1 MGSDLHSDKQDKLL
15 KLQARKKE
23 LELMLANKNEE
34 LYKLCV
40 QEVQLTGIMPPEAP
54 LSPEV
59 PQRERLGSLRSE
71 NRSTDGND
79 VHDGSDN
86 SSRRFRAGPMHDS
99 DQNLR
104 KNLSHRLSTPSISG
118 MSTKSHPRFIRR
130 PETSCSNFFP
140 SPPQERNTDTFSM
153 HTSHT
158 YPALAGRHETV
169 NENTTTDIHPST
181 YARHHT
187 MTTEYMNKIYY
198 NNNAPEAQHVSRL
211 RETHFS
217 SSHPDITT
225 NFTHG
230 SVAPHPPQNG
240 IRSTPLLYQ
249 YASHLKA
256 QNQHLGGLPHH
267 QQMQAQPKRRPDS
280 VRRHTLQR
288 TQTYHLTSHSDYN
301 QHLENMTD
309 GYRPPLPVYQHR
321 SQMDIQEPPHIVER
335 AVPLREHNSIRHPM
349 HLQLQVSTDDYGIER
364 RGYPDAM
371 SPVSMKSGYS
381 NFDSVSMNKFSPLS
395 QNEMKVKEK
404 QWYETSLDSPT
415 KSEASL
421 LKKSSSL
428 KRTPSLGN
436 SQAYEVMIS
445 TGRHSAMQSPNQILQ
460 SHQVPHSPHQ
470 VPQSPHHMP
479 HSPQKVPHSPH
490 QVPHSPHQVPH
501 SPHQGLHSPHQVPQS
516 PHSPRQAPQSPVMSP
531 SGVSLDSPKNLTV
544 IEQGKCIPYREE
556 TKPFEMSDF
565 YKYSTKFRQPG
576 RPPTTNP
583 GPSVNPYNKLPMELP
598 QYAQGHWHGQNN

>member
-1 MGSDLHSDKQDKLL
+1 MGTSTMGSDLHSDKQDKLL

-59 PQRERLGSLRSE
+59 PQRERLGSVRSE

-86 SSRRFRAGPMHDS
+86 SSRRFRPGPMHDS

-158 YPALAGRHETV
+158 YPALATRHETV
-169 NENTTTDIHPST
+169 NENTPTDFHP
-181 YARHHT
+181 ARHHT
-187 MTTEYMNKIYY
+187 VTTEYMNKMYY
-198 NNNAPEAQHVSRL
+198 NNVPEAQHVSRL

-225 NFTHG
+225 NYTHG
-230 SVAPHPPQNG
+230 SVSSQPPQN
-240 IRSTPLLYQ
+240 ILRNTPLLYQ

-256 QNQHLGGLPHH
+256 QSQHLGGMPHL
-267 QQMQAQPKRRPDS
+267 QQMQAQTKRRPDS

-309 GYRPPLPVYQHR
+309 GYRPPLPIYQHR
-321 SQMDIQEPPHIVER
+321 SHTDIQESPHIVER
-335 AVPLREHNSIRHPM
+335 AVPLREQNSIRHPM
-349 HLQLQVSTDDYGIER
+349 HLQLQVSTDDYGER

-395 QNEMKVKEK
+395 QNELKVKEK

-415 KSEASL
+415 KSELPL

-428 KRTPSLGN
+428 KRTSSIGN

-445 TGRHSAMQSPNQILQ
+445 SGRHSAMQSPNQVL
-460 SHQVPHSPHQ
+460 HSPHQ
-470 VPQSPHHMP
+470 MP
-479 HSPQKVPHSPH
+479 RSSHSPRQM
-490 QVPHSPHQVPH
+490 
-501 SPHQGLHSPHQVPQS
+501 LHSPHSPRQVPQS
-516 PHSPRQAPQSPVMSP
+516 PHSPRQVPQSPNSPRQMPQSPMMSP

-556 TKPFEMSDF
+556 TKPFEMADF
-565 YKYSTKFRQPG
+565 YKYSTKFRQPVK
-576 RPPTTNP
+576 PAQMNP

-598 QYAQGHWHGQNN
+598 QYAQDHWHGQSSN